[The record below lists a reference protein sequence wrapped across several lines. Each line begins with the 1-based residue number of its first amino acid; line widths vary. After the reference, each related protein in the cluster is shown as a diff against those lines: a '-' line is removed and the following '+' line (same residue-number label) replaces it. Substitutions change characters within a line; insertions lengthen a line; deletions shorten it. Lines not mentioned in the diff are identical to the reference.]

1 MNAIN
6 SKDTLPYKKFGF
18 DGEKYLR
25 LQKEKILDRISN
37 FSGGRLYL
45 EIGGKF
51 MSDTHAARVLPGF
64 NSESKKLIF
73 SLLKD
78 QADIL
83 FCVSARDIIDNRQ
96 LGNQGIDFKT
106 SVWNMLRNIEQNI
119 GIRPHVVINAIDV
132 ENMFDI
138 VLEFEKEFQRK
149 NYKVREKY
157 KINGYPNN
165 VENILSEDGFGHD
178 DHIPLTKNL
187 ILVTGAASSSGKM
200 STCLGQIYLDH
211 EIDIKSG
218 YAKYETF
225 PIWNLPLH
233 HPVNLAYEAAT
244 ADIGDFNEMDL
255 LHKKAYK
262 IDAVNYNRDVEAFP
276 IVMNIAKKIVTHKN
290 YMVKYQSPTDM
301 GINCAGMAIINDE
314 IISIASLQE
323 IRRRKGRYQEMLDRG
338 NGDQK
343 RVIRCEELEAKCL
356 EYCKAKKYDV
366 GLVLY

>member
-1 MNAIN
+1 
-6 SKDTLPYKKFGF
+6 
-18 DGEKYLR
+18 
-25 LQKEKILDRISN
+25 
-37 FSGGRLYL
+37 
-45 EIGGKF
+45 

-165 VENILSEDGFGHD
+165 VENILSED
-178 DHIPLTKNL
+178 
-187 ILVTGAASSSGKM
+187 
-200 STCLGQIYLDH
+200 
-211 EIDIKSG
+211 
-218 YAKYETF
+218 
-225 PIWNLPLH
+225 
-233 HPVNLAYEAAT
+233 
-244 ADIGDFNEMDL
+244 
-255 LHKKAYK
+255 
-262 IDAVNYNRDVEAFP
+262 
-276 IVMNIAKKIVTHKN
+276 
-290 YMVKYQSPTDM
+290 
-301 GINCAGMAIINDE
+301 
-314 IISIASLQE
+314 
-323 IRRRKGRYQEMLDRG
+323 
-338 NGDQK
+338 
-343 RVIRCEELEAKCL
+343 
-356 EYCKAKKYDV
+356 
-366 GLVLY
+366 